1 MRHFAFLAA
10 VFCLLGTAF
19 NVWIYSHT
27 GGSIALASSVV
38 TAGSFL
44 LIALMITR

>member
-1 MRHFAFLAA
+1 MNHLAFLGA

-19 NVWIYSHT
+19 NISVYSNT
-27 GGSIALASSVV
+27 GSDIALASSVI

-44 LIALMITR
+44 LVALMITR